1 MRGAAAMTACTGHY
15 AVLHT
20 QEVTGS
26 SPAVSTTKKP
36 WNHNGSEVF
45 SLPFPG
51 RKEPL
56 RLRYFGVFSGNFGA
70 SCCKSVANFSSPLSA
85 VPQGFAG
92 FCGYHCC
99 KFLKPTPSEMLHAL
113 SRWFVFPCF
122 DDHNACKHARSYPQY
137 GGRQDTAPL

>member
-1 MRGAAAMTACTGHY
+1 MLDVHG
-15 AVLHT
+15 
-20 QEVTGS
+20 VTGS
-26 SPAVSTTKKP
+26 SPVPRTIQKP

-70 SCCKSVANFSSPLSA
+70 SCCKSVANFFGPLSV

-92 FCGYHCC
+92 FLRISLLQISQAGS
-99 KFLKPTPSEMLHAL
+99 FRNA
-113 SRWFVFPCF
+113 SRTF
-122 DDHNACKHARSYPQY
+122 S
-137 GGRQDTAPL
+137 